1 MHQVGLLKENS
12 EDSSS
17 KESSPFKDILSTMER
32 PPELTSPQSAD
43 YIGKK
48 SFFPNFGR
56 KTRYLDPHNNNV
68 CSFTLLN

>member
-48 SFFPNFGR
+48 SFFPNIGR